1 MFIPP
6 QGFRHATA
14 LLLTQGC
21 RAIPAG
27 ASPDAVTSALAALAH
42 DLVALA
48 DDMRAAPESAEWLL
62 VEYTRIVEQ
71 LPHAFDRAA
80 VQASASAILAR
91 VAERCP
97 AVESRDLFLVYV
109 PEDRLP
115 VAAPLGVELIK
126 RRVSVALDYEVATG
140 AQLSAALEHGL
151 AHHRAGAVL
160 RTRAFE
166 RTQWGLGVQ
175 ESNRLR
181 VIRGCDAPGT
191 AAELVEWIRRLH
203 SVKTAG
209 S

>member
-21 RAIPAG
+21 RAIPPG
-27 ASPDAVTSALAALAH
+27 ASPDSVASALAALAH

-48 DDMRAAPESAEWLL
+48 DDMHAAPESAEWLL
-62 VEYTRIVEQ
+62 VEYGRVVEQ
-71 LPHAFDRAA
+71 LPHTFDRSAA
-80 VQASASAILAR
+80 QASASTILAR
-91 VAERCP
+91 VASRRP
-97 AVESRDLFLVYV
+97 VVESRDLFLVYV

-126 RRVSVALDYEVATG
+126 RRVSVALDYEVVTG
-140 AQLSAALEHGL
+140 PQLSAALDHGL
-151 AHHRAGAVL
+151 EHHRAGVVL

-166 RTQWGLGVQ
+166 RVEWGFEVQ
-175 ESNRLR
+175 ESDRLR
-181 VIRGCDAPGT
+181 VISASDAAV
-191 AAELVEWIRRLH
+191 AAADLAEWMRRLH
-203 SVKTAG
+203 PVKTAG

>member
-21 RAIPAG
+21 RAIPVE
-27 ASPDAVTSALAALAH
+27 ASPDAVAAALAEIAH
-42 DLVALA
+42 GLVALA

-62 VEYTRIVEQ
+62 VEYGRIVAQ
-71 LPHAFDRAA
+71 LPHTFDRAA
-80 VQASASAILAR
+80 AQASASAILAR
-91 VAERCP
+91 VAARKP
-97 AVESRDLFLVYV
+97 VVESRDLFLVYV

-126 RRVSVALDYEVATG
+126 RRISVAFDYEVATG

-151 AHHRAGAVL
+151 VHHRAGAVL

-166 RTQWGLGVQ
+166 RVQWGFGVQ

-181 VIRGCDAPGT
+181 VISAGDAAVAT
-191 AAELVEWIRRLH
+191 TELVEWMRRLRPAK
-203 SVKTAG
+203 SAG